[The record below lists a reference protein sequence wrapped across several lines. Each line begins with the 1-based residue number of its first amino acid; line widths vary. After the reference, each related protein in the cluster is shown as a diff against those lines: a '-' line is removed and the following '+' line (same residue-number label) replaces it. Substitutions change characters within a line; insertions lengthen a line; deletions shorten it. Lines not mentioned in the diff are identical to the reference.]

1 MNKTLRIVHLEDNP
15 RDAELVRSLLE
26 NAGIDC
32 EMRVVHSHCEFERQL
47 QATDIDL
54 ILSDFSMPSYDGIA
68 ALKFA
73 RERRPEIPF
82 IFVSGKI
89 GEESAVESL
98 QNGASDYL
106 IKDRLAR
113 LPAAVQRAIGE
124 AQERRKREEAE
135 RALKEQEEKMLRTQR
150 LESLGILAGGIAHDL
165 NNVLLPVM
173 LGLEVI
179 REKLT
184 AMGDRE
190 IVSVLEK
197 SASRAAALVKQVLTF
212 ARGGDGQRLVVNPA
226 HLLRDVVQLAQRTFP
241 STISVRSDVAKD
253 LTTIEGDPTQIH
265 QVLLNLVV
273 NARDAMPDGGDL
285 IVSARNVGVS
295 EVSHHFTVNS
305 LADRYVLLEV
315 SDTGEG
321 IPPEIRDR
329 IFEPFFTTK
338 PIGRGTGLGLSTV
351 VGIIKAHGGLIDFQT
366 EVGRGTTFRIYIPAG
381 DQTRPEAQHSPA
393 PNLELSGY
401 GEVILIVDDEPGARE
416 LTRAILGRHAY
427 QVLTAENGVEALTL
441 FNRFKERIDAA
452 IVDKK
457 MPLMDGPQTVHAMRG
472 LKPSLKII
480 ATTGEAAQVG
490 ETGFARSEIDAFLPK
505 PFTAEQLLALLNGF
519 FHHGR

>member
-1 MNKTLRIVHLEDNP
+1 MNKKLRIVHLEDNP

-26 NAGIDC
+26 SAGIDC
-32 EMRVVHSHCEFERQL
+32 EMRVIHSHSEFERQL
-47 QATDIDL
+47 QAPDIDL
-54 ILSDFSMPSYDGIA
+54 ILSDFSMPSYNGIA

-113 LPAAVQRAIGE
+113 LPSAVQRAIEE
-124 AQERRKREEAE
+124 AEERKRRKEAE
-135 RALKEQEEKMLRTQR
+135 RALEEQEEKMLRTQR

-179 REKLT
+179 REKL
-184 AMGDRE
+184 ASKGDRE
-190 IVSVLEK
+190 IISVLEK
-197 SASRAAALVKQVLTF
+197 SVSRAAGLVKQVLTF
-212 ARGGDGQRLVVNPA
+212 ARGGDGQKLAVNPA

-241 STISVRSDVAKD
+241 SKIAVRSDVAKD
-253 LTTIEGDPTQIH
+253 LATIEGDPTQIH

-273 NARDAMPDGGDL
+273 NARDAMPEEGVL
-285 IVSARNVGVS
+285 TICARNVGVS
-295 EVSHHFTVNS
+295 EVSHRFTVNS
-305 LADRYVLLEV
+305 LAEQYVLFEV
-315 SDTGEG
+315 CDTGEG

-351 VGIIKAHGGLIDFQT
+351 VGIVTAHAGLIDFQT
-366 EVGRGTTFRIYIPAG
+366 EVGRGTTFRVYLPAG
-381 DQTRPEAQHSPA
+381 ERLGQESQPIAL
-393 PNLELSGY
+393 PNAELSGF
-401 GEVILIVDDEPGARE
+401 GEVVLIVDDEPGARE
-416 LTRAILGRHAY
+416 LTKAILGRHAY
-427 QVLTAENGVEALTL
+427 QVLTAENGVEALTI
-441 FNRFKERIDAA
+441 FNRFKDRIDAA

-457 MPLMDGPQTVHAMRG
+457 MPLMDGPQTVHAIRG

-480 ATTGEAAQVG
+480 ATTGEAATVS
-490 ETGFARSEIDAFLPK
+490 ETGFERSEVDAFLSK
-505 PFTAEQLLALLNGF
+505 PFTAEQLLASLNTF
-519 FHHGR
+519 FHHGA